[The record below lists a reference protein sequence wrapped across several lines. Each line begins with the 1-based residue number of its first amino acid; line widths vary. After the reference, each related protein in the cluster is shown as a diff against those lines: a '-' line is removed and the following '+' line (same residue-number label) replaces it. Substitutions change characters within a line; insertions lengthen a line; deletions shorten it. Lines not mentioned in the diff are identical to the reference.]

1 LIDTANDRLLTT
13 PGGASGGVL
22 ANIGSLQIQG
32 DVQAVAGLEINA
44 VNNSAFAA
52 LQVGTQAGNSSDLYS
67 INLTNG
73 AATRV
78 GTIGATARVRKI
90 TYASP
95 PVATLVGI
103 TTNNQLVTFSL
114 ANPGTLTSS
123 MPITGMQGGETP
135 AGLDIRP
142 SNQTAYIFSNG
153 FRVYTLN
160 QTTGMATL
168 TGSLTPAAGSGFS
181 QVNGGNFGTD
191 FSPPAD
197 ALRIY
202 TDAEQNL
209 AVLADSGQVALQATS
224 LRRGPNDVNANTAPD
239 IFAIAYTNNYAG
251 APNTVLYSLD
261 APTNSLV
268 ATNPANGGVL
278 NTVGLLTTTS
288 TGASFNL
295 TGGLDIV
302 GGDNGLAVA
311 ALQPLNT
318 NQSTLYTVNLATG
331 LLTPVG
337 AIGPAGTQPLI
348 GFTIRFQ

>member
-1 LIDTANDRLLTT
+1 
-13 PGGASGGVL
+13 
-22 ANIGSLQIQG
+22 
-32 DVQAVAGLEINA
+32 
-44 VNNSAFAA
+44 
-52 LQVGTQAGNSSDLYS
+52 
-67 INLTNG
+67 
-73 AATRV
+73 
-78 GTIGATARVRKI
+78 
-90 TYASP
+90 
-95 PVATLVGI
+95 VGI
-103 TTNNQLVTFSL
+103 TNNNQLVTFSL
-114 ANPGTLTSS
+114 ANPGTFTST
-123 MPITGMQGGETP
+123 MPITGMQGGEMA

-181 QVNGGNFGTD
+181 LVNGGNFGTD

-209 AVLADSGQVALQATS
+209 AVLSDSGQVALQATS
-224 LRRGPNDVNANTAPD
+224 LTRPTGDVNAGTAPD

-261 APTNSLV
+261 AFTNSLV
-268 ATNPANGGVL
+268 STNPANGGVL
-278 NTVGLLTTTS
+278 NTVGRLTATS
-288 TGASFNL
+288 TTQSFTL

-311 ALQPLNT
+311 ALQPIGAQ
-318 NQSTLYTVNLATG
+318 QSTLYFVNLATG
-331 LLTPVG
+331 LLTPVTG
-337 AIGPAGTQPLI
+337 NAATSAIGPAGTQPLI